1 MAEGAQAEPDRQVT
15 ISEQDAY
22 ALIAIVARVHAEL
35 LVDNLSQGFPEFL
48 QRRLRDAGL
57 LEAGPAVGDVSTAI
71 DGEIARAL
79 DGLVARLRRAVG
91 DE

>member
-22 ALIAIVARVHAEL
+22 ALIAIVARVHGEM
-35 LVDNLSQGFPEFL
+35 LVDNLSQGFPGFL
-48 QRRLRDAGL
+48 QRRLHDAGL
-57 LEAGPAVGDVSTAI
+57 LDSPPAEAEVSTAF
-71 DGEIARAL
+71 DGEISVAL